1 MYQAKSEQGRALV
14 DYNTAI
20 QLDED
25 HPDSYLHRGQVMKA
39 PEGECRAPEEV
50 FGGTITQ
57 LDNLLG

>member
-1 MYQAKSEQGRALV
+1 M

-39 PEGECRAPEEV
+39 PEGECRAPEGECRAPEEV

-57 LDNLLG
+57 LVNLHG